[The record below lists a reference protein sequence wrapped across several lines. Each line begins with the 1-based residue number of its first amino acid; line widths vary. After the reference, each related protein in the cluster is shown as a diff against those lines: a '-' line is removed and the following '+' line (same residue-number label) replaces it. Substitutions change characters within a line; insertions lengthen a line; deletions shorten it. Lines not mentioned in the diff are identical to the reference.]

1 MFLVISFTFLL
12 ISIVFSNCIVEKDK
26 LMIVTKAKKFSVK
39 VEEVV
44 AEETATVTIA
54 TEELVNE
61 EKNTEL
67 LEAETVNIVTVET
80 EESVKE
86 ETAEVENKW
95 NGQVLNQV
103 NGRIEGPSGTETY
116 YNLDM
121 SGVIKIME
129 QEGYCYEYSV
139 REDGVKMYGQYVMV
153 AADLNLRPRGTLV
166 ETSLGTGIVC
176 DTGSF
181 VHDNPT
187 QLDIAVN
194 W

>member
-1 MFLVISFTFLL
+1 MFLVISFTFLI
-12 ISIVFSNCIVEKDK
+12 ISIVFSNFIIEKDN
-26 LMIVTKAKKFSVK
+26 LTIETKAQKFSVK
-39 VEEVV
+39 VEEFV
-44 AEETATVTIA
+44 AEETATETIA
-54 TEELVNE
+54 TEKLVDE

-67 LEAETVNIVTVET
+67 LEAETVNIVTVEP
-80 EESVKE
+80 EESVEE
-86 ETAEVENKW
+86 ETTEVEKW
-95 NGQVLNQV
+95 TGQVLNQV

-121 SGVIKIME
+121 SGVIQIMK

-139 REDGVKMYGQYVMV
+139 RDDGVKMYGEYVMV
-153 AADLNLRPRGTLV
+153 AANLNLRPRGTIV
-166 ETSLGTGIVC
+166 ETSLGKGIVC

-181 VHDNPT
+181 AHDNPT